1 MVKTKLQN
9 RANEARV
16 DTEIVNEIKKRFAI
30 RKVWLKKSE
39 ERWLEKLEEEAYAH
53 QGIYYI
59 TTGGEYPLFLPNPSL
74 SSIRDRI
81 TQIWNLS
88 NGASP

>member
-1 MVKTKLQN
+1 M
-9 RANEARV
+9 